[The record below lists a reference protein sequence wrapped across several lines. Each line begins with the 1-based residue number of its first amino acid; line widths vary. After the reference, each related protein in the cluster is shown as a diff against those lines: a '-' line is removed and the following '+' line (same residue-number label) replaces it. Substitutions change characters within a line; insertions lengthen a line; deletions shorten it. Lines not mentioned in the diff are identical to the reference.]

1 MKTISKLILVILF
14 PVLSFSSCDSLLEV
28 ESDRL
33 LFEKDHGMNAANDT
47 LYSMFGVLSQLQKLA
62 DSYVVLG
69 ELRGDLVDVSETSN
83 RFLKEVNSFDFS
95 ANNPYSSNLRD
106 YYAVIN
112 NCNYIIHN
120 LDTSVV
126 TKAVKVMQRV
136 YAASKAIRAWTYM
149 QMMLNFGEVTYYE
162 KPLLTLEDAFEDYT
176 VYRSMSELAPV
187 LIQDLEPWKD
197 TPRPDFGSLYTYR
210 TTNSFFPVRF
220 LIGDLYL
227 WTGQYE
233 KAATE
238 YRDLMFF
245 DRVLLSPSFRSLYR
259 VENNAF
265 TGSATVNWVNSLDF
279 TSSEQLTK
287 VVASNE
293 YQRTFT
299 LDSLIYNR
307 ELVPSSWSVLN
318 WKAQVYV
325 DRIGL
330 DTIGDLRWI
339 GTYSTYSADLVDL
352 KDNYSITK
360 YSQMNSDD
368 YETRQ
373 IVVYR
378 APMLY
383 LRYAEAVNRLGK
395 PRLAMAV
402 LKHGLKSS
410 SLVNDMIVPPSEKDS
425 ILPGYMNFSDDRFT
439 NNTGVH
445 ARGSGNIHL
454 DTTYYVIPRSMQDQ
468 DSIILFVEDLIVN
481 EAALE
486 LAFEGNR
493 FHDLMRVA
501 IRRDNNDY
509 LADKVAA
516 KHIQNKEAIR
526 AKLKDR
532 KNWYLKK

>member
-1 MKTISKLILVILF
+1 MLF
-14 PVLSFSSCDSLLEV
+14 RS
-28 ESDRL
+28 
-33 LFEKDHGMNAANDT
+33 
-47 LYSMFGVLSQLQKLA
+47 
-62 DSYVVLG
+62 
-69 ELRGDLVDVSETSN
+69 
-83 RFLKEVNSFDFS
+83 
-95 ANNPYSSNLRD
+95 
-106 YYAVIN
+106 
-112 NCNYIIHN
+112 
-120 LDTSVV
+120 
-126 TKAVKVMQRV
+126 KVMQRV
-136 YAASKAIRAWTYM
+136 YAASKAVRAWTYM

-162 KPLLTLEDAFEDYT
+162 KPLLTLEDAFEDHT

-210 TTNSFFPVRF
+210 TSNSFFPVRF

-265 TGSATVNWVNSLDF
+265 TGGAFVNWVNSLDF

-360 YSQMNSDD
+360 YSQMHSDD

-454 DTTYYVIPRSMQDQ
+454 DTTFYVIPRSMQDQ

-501 IRRDNNDY
+501 IRRDNNAY

-526 AKLKDR
+526 TKLMDR

>member
-95 ANNPYSSNLRD
+95 ANNPYSSNIRD

-136 YAASKAIRAWTYM
+136 YAASKAVRAWTYM

-162 KPLLTLEDAFEDYT
+162 KPLLTLEDAFEDHT

-210 TTNSFFPVRF
+210 TSNSFFPVRF

-265 TGSATVNWVNSLDF
+265 TGGAFVNWVNSLDF

-360 YSQMNSDD
+360 YSQMHSDD

-454 DTTYYVIPRSMQDQ
+454 DTTFYVIPRSMQDQ

-501 IRRDNNDY
+501 IRRDNNAY

-526 AKLKDR
+526 TKLMDR